1 MNLSIY
7 LAHANEKLS
16 PIARTG
22 CIPGGNKMS
31 EIVIFPYLLTLA
43 EAELQVHGT
52 RRKKFVDF
60 YFLGFYEP

>member
-7 LAHANEKLS
+7 LAHANNNLS

-22 CIPGGNKMS
+22 CIPGGHKML

-43 EAELQVHGT
+43 EAEHSSAWYMEE
-52 RRKKFVDF
+52 KIC
-60 YFLGFYEP
+60 